1 MRRLPL
7 SRSQTRW
14 LEWGA
19 LALLLSACVAWAA
32 HAGKP
37 RVLNL
42 LVQDVAA
49 WISARPASTDIAIVA
64 IDDASLQDLGRWP
77 WRRSVHARLIDAIAA
92 QQPRAIGMDVLFN
105 EADSDAPQDDALL
118 AAAIARAGNVVL
130 PVDWRMS
137 GVDAGAELPIAALR
151 GAARQ
156 MGHVNVSVD
165 EDGVIRRYFGIMGED
180 TGPWPHFSIA
190 LLCASGRSQPACRGH
205 APPEPGSRWV
215 QRQPEI
221 LSFARGEQPYPVY
234 SAEAVLQGRIEPGA
248 LHGKYVLVGA
258 TASGLGDFFATPA
271 RPASRHIAG
280 VELIAHAL
288 DAQLAGLHVA
298 EASPLVNTSAS
309 IAFLLLAL
317 LAIAF
322 FSPMLGLLAQWALIA
337 ALLLITFAARSYL
350 YLQLAP
356 AAALLGMA
364 VIYPLWSWRRLSA
377 AASFLQQEMQ
387 LLRQD
392 MEGSPPPGARAG
404 MLAGAAA
411 GTLRDDFLDRR
422 INAVESATHQLRQMH
437 GFVSDTLR
445 QIPSPTLVVN
455 PDGLITLRNQAA
467 TAYMQKMGIPLAP
480 LAHIAHIF
488 EDMHFKETGEAL
500 QIHDAAELHELP
512 PEFEALDREQQPW
525 LVLCQPFSNPAP
537 EGWLVMLVDLTEL
550 HKATQQRDQALR
562 FISHDF
568 RAPQSSI
575 ITLLEMERAFPG
587 QMETAELHR
596 KIERLAAQ
604 SLDMAESFVQLASAQ
619 SQTYR
624 REPVDLLD
632 VLQAAVVDCWA
643 PAVGKRMSVRH
654 VDYPC
659 ETGQP
664 MLCLGDRS
672 LLHRSLVNL
681 IGNAIK
687 YSPPGTTVECSL
699 AAGAGADTH
708 CWVIR
713 IRDHGLGMTAEQLQ
727 RLFQPF
733 QRFHQQS
740 LPQASGIGLG
750 LSFVQTVVQRHQ
762 GRIEVDSAVGQGS
775 CFSVYLPRYEEQEP
789 ASAAP

>member
-7 SRSQTRW
+7 SRTQTRW
-14 LEWGA
+14 TEWGL
-19 LALLLSACVAWAA
+19 LALLLAVCVAWAA

-37 RVLNL
+37 RVLNR
-42 LVQDVAA
+42 LVQDVAG
-49 WISARPASTDIAIVA
+49 WISARPASGDIAIVA

-77 WRRSVHARLIDAIAA
+77 WRRSVHARLIDAIAQ

-105 EADSDAPQDDALL
+105 ERDTAAPQEDALL

-130 PVDWRMS
+130 PVDWRMT

-151 GAARQ
+151 NAARQ
-156 MGHVNVSVD
+156 LGHVNVSVD
-165 EDGVIRRYFGIMGED
+165 EDGVIRRYFGVMGED
-180 TGPWPHFSIA
+180 TGPWPHFGMA
-190 LLCASGRSQPACRGH
+190 LLCAGGRPLAACRGH
-205 APPEPGSRWV
+205 APPAPGSSWV

-234 SAEAVLQGRIEPGA
+234 SAEAVLQGRIAPDA
-248 LHGKYVLVGA
+248 LRGKYVLVGA
-258 TASGLGDFFATPA
+258 TASGMGDFFATPA
-271 RPASRHIAG
+271 RPSSRHIAG

-288 DAQLAGLHVA
+288 DAQLAGLHVT
-298 EASPLVNTSAS
+298 EASPFANTGVSLL
-309 IAFLLLAL
+309 FLLLAL

-337 ALLLITFAARSYL
+337 ALLLLSFAARSYL
-350 YLQLAP
+350 QLQLVP
-356 AAALLGMA
+356 AAALLGLA
-364 VIYPLWSWRRLSA
+364 LIYPLWSWRRLSA

-392 MEGSPPPGARAG
+392 MEGTPPPGA
-404 MLAGAAA
+404 GAPAR
-411 GTLRDDFLDRR
+411 TLRDDFLDRR
-422 INAVESATHQLRQMH
+422 INAVESATQQLRQMH

-455 PDGLITLRNQAA
+455 PQGLVTLRNQAA
-467 TAYMQKMGIPLAP
+467 SVYMQKMGVPLAP

-500 QIHDAAELHELP
+500 QIRDAADLRALP
-512 PEFEALDREQQPW
+512 AEFEALDRKQQPW
-525 LVLCQPFSNPAP
+525 LVLSQPFSNPAP

-550 HKATQQRDQALR
+550 HKATEQRDQALR

-587 QMETAELHR
+587 RMDAAELHR

-632 VLQAAVVDCWA
+632 VLQAAVDDCWA
-643 PAVGKRMSVRH
+643 PAADKQISVQH
-654 VDYPC
+654 IDPPSQAA
-659 ETGQP
+659 EP
-664 MLCLGDRS
+664 MLCLGDRA

-687 YSPPGTTVECSL
+687 YSPAGTTVECSL
-699 AAGAGADTH
+699 AAGEGADRG

-713 IRDHGLGMTAEQLQ
+713 ICDQGLGMEPEQLQ

-740 LPQASGIGLG
+740 LPQAGGIGLG
-750 LSFVQTVVQRHQ
+750 LSFVHTVVQRHQ
-762 GRIEVDSAVGQGS
+762 GRIAVQSTVGQGS
-775 CFSVYLPRYEEQEP
+775 CFSVYLPRH
-789 ASAAP
+789 AAAPDSP

>member
-7 SRSQTRW
+7 SRTQTRW
-14 LEWGA
+14 LEWGV
-19 LALLLSACVAWAA
+19 LALLLTACVAWAA
-32 HAGKP
+32 HVGKP

-42 LVQDVAA
+42 LVQDVAG
-49 WISARPASTDIAIVA
+49 WISARPASGDIAIVA
-64 IDDASLQDLGRWP
+64 IDDASLQALGRWP
-77 WRRSVHARLIDAIAA
+77 WRRSVHARLINAIAA

-105 EADSDAPQDDALL
+105 ERETDDPRDDILL
-118 AAAIARAGNVVL
+118 ADAIARAGAVVL
-130 PVDWRMS
+130 PVDWRMT
-137 GVDAGAELPIAALR
+137 GVDAGAELPIIALR
-151 GAARQ
+151 NAARQ
-156 MGHVNVSVD
+156 LGHVNVSVD
-165 EDGVIRRYFGIMGED
+165 EDGVIRRYFGVMGED

-190 LLCASGRSQPACRGH
+190 LLCASGRPQAACRGN
-205 APPEPGSRWV
+205 APPEPGSHWV
-215 QRQPEI
+215 QMQPEI
-221 LSFARGEQPYPVY
+221 LSFARGEHPYPVY
-234 SAEAVLQGRIEPGA
+234 SAEAVLRGRIAADA
-248 LHGKYVLVGA
+248 LRGKYVLVGA

-271 RPASRHIAG
+271 RPSSRHIPG

-288 DAQLAGLHVA
+288 DAQAAGLHVT
-298 EASPLVNTSAS
+298 EASPLANTALNL
-309 IAFLLLAL
+309 AFLLLAM

-337 ALLLITFAARSYL
+337 ALVISTFAARAYL
-350 YLQLAP
+350 HLQLGP

-377 AASFLQQEMQ
+377 AASFLQQGMQ

-392 MEGSPPPGARAG
+392 MGGSPPPRAR
-404 MLAGAAA
+404 
-411 GTLRDDFLDRR
+411 TLRDDFLDRR

-467 TAYMQKMGIPLAP
+467 TVYMQKMGIPLAP

-500 QIHDAAELHELP
+500 HIRDATQLRSLP
-512 PEFEALDREQQPW
+512 AEFEVLDRERQPW
-525 LVLCQPFSNPAP
+525 LVLSQPFSNPAP

-575 ITLLEMERAFPG
+575 ITLLEMYQAFPG
-587 QMETAELHR
+587 QMDATELHR
-596 KIERLAAQ
+596 KIERLASQ
-604 SLDMAESFVQLASAQ
+604 SLEMAESFVQLASAQ
-619 SQTYR
+619 TQNYR
-624 REPVDLLD
+624 REPVDLQD
-632 VLQAAVVDCWA
+632 VLQAAVDDCWA
-643 PAVGKRMSVRH
+643 PAAAKHMSVRH
-654 VDYPC
+654 LGLTPGARPD
-659 ETGQP
+659 TKP
-664 MLCLGDRS
+664 MLCLGDHS

-681 IGNAIK
+681 IGNAVK
-687 YSPPGTTVECSL
+687 YSPEGTSVECSL
-699 AAGAGADTH
+699 AASTGEDREY
-708 CWVIR
+708 WIIR
-713 IRDHGLGMTAEQLQ
+713 IRDHGLGMTPEQLE

-740 LPQASGIGLG
+740 LPQAGGIGLG
-750 LSFVQTVVQRHQ
+750 LSFVHTVVQRHQ
-762 GRIEVDSAVGQGS
+762 GRITVESVVNQGT
-775 CFSVYLPRYEEQEP
+775 CFSIYLPRYEEQEP
-789 ASAAP
+789 KQASAAPSS